1 MTNIEKLVQNNR
13 ELKAMKTE
21 LDAEIKANEAEIK
34 EFLAENNIKQ
44 YIGNDF
50 KITLSESERKTLDRK
65 LIEAAFGDMTD
76 YEKVSL
82 VTRLLIKWYG
92 LWGGLITH
100 PQRKEIKRWDTE
112 HTENTSHWLK
122 LPNIP

>member
-82 VTRLLIKWYG
+82 VTRLLIK
-92 LWGGLITH
+92 
-100 PQRKEIKRWDTE
+100 
-112 HTENTSHWLK
+112 
-122 LPNIP
+122 